1 MRILLTVL
9 FCLCVLVGCGEK
21 AVSQA
26 KKESLQVSSNP
37 PTSPSAEP
45 NDVKQPNPWDNP
57 VEFSAWVDN
66 RMRSID
72 GTPPLR
78 PGQRLRSLDDIVNQS
93 DKKQA
98 LVELQER
105 VDDAFKE
112 VFAAD
117 GPKLDRVFN
126 LVNIALKQAEV
137 GGQTEAVGN
146 VRKLLQQFEGASSY
160 DQSSGQEEAVYAFV
174 ILGEFERAQEVA
186 AKIGI
191 QYMKRRALQFTAKV
205 LVSKGNKKQAVL
217 VLKQALKSARAIDR
231 NNEGARWEG
240 LKLGVLCRI
249 AESLAEAGDKQT
261 ALAIL
266 NEAKAIVPSLKSA
279 ERANLNMPSVHWSIA
294 GTQFA
299 IGNKDEALASLKK
312 ALNVTRAIKN
322 PLHQSSRLDYPASL
336 YAKFGENELALK
348 TFKHAVSVAQQF
360 YEEPRHRAGRML
372 YLATNIAEAGVMKEA
387 VEVAKAIEDVDGV
400 NPPAGIRYTAFQEI
414 ARELAF
420 ELVPNKYEISHN
432 ARPVPVKRLKQV
444 FTHAEQQLAREIV
457 EALKL

>member
-160 DQSSGQEEAVYAFV
+160 DQSSGQEEVVYALV
-174 ILGEFERAQEVA
+174 ILGELEQAQEVA

-191 QYMKRRALQFTAKV
+191 QYWKRRALQFTAKAMIAG
-205 LVSKGNKKQAVL
+205 GNKEQAIV
-217 VLKQALKSARAIDR
+217 VLKQALEIALAIDR
-231 NNEGARWEG
+231 KNGGTRWERA
-240 LKLGVLCRI
+240 KLGALCRI
-249 AESLAEAGDKQT
+249 AEWLAEADDKDA
-261 ALAIL
+261 ALAVL
-266 NEAKAIVPSLKSA
+266 NEAKAMVPSLESA
-279 ERANLNMPSVHWSIA
+279 ERANLNMPSVHGSIA
-294 GTQFA
+294 ETQFA
-299 IGNKDEALASLKK
+299 IGNKEEALASLKK
-312 ALNVTRAIKN
+312 AVEVAHTIEN
-322 PLHQSSRLDYPASL
+322 PLSQSSRLDYPASL
-336 YAKFGENELALK
+336 YAKFGEKELAEK
-348 TFKHAVSVAQQF
+348 TFKNAISIAQKI
-360 YEEPRHRAGRML
+360 EEPRRRADRMF
-372 YLATNIAEAGVMKEA
+372 YLAKKIAEAGAMKKA
-387 VEVAKAIEDVDGV
+387 VEVAKAIEDVEGY
-400 NPPAGIRYTAFQEI
+400 NPPAGIRYNTFQEI
-414 ARELAF
+414 ARELASK
-420 ELVPNKYEISHN
+420 LVPNKHEISRN

>member
-57 VEFSAWVDN
+57 VEFSAGVDN

-312 ALNVTRAIKN
+312 ALDVTRAIKN

-336 YAKFGENELALK
+336 YAKFGEKELAEK
-348 TFKHAVSVAQQF
+348 TFKNAISIAQKI
-360 YEEPRHRAGRML
+360 EEPRRRADRMF
-372 YLATNIAEAGVMKEA
+372 YLAKKIAEAGAMKKA
-387 VEVAKAIEDVDGV
+387 VEVAKAIEDVEGY
-400 NPPAGIRYTAFQEI
+400 NPPAGIRYNTFQDI

-432 ARPVPVKRLKQV
+432 ARPVPVKRRKKA
-444 FTHAEQQLAREIV
+444 FTFEEKQLAKEIV
-457 EALKL
+457 EAMKEQ